1 MNLISILIALAVETL
16 YRPVSSY
23 RRYDWLMD
31 LSSRLYQN
39 LSAQSWRDTPA
50 GVILM
55 VALPCLAVW
64 LISAMLAGVTSLF
77 GFLFGLLVLIY
88 CIGPRDLLDD
98 VHRFAEAVRADDTET
113 ARALAGEILG
123 QEVEGDREALA
134 IAVRDAIPLAA
145 NTRVLGILFWF
156 MIMGP
161 VGAVLFRYACLLRHE
176 SGWSDG
182 FTRSLERLHEILLW
196 PSARL
201 SVIGF
206 ALVGSFVDT
215 ISNWQSAAD
224 FWQRDS
230 EELLRLS
237 GLGAIRHELD
247 EDAEEGTAVEAVHSM
262 LALMKR
268 TLIIWLVIL
277 ALLTLTGQVL

>member
-31 LSSRLYQN
+31 LASRLYQS
-39 LSAQSWRDTPA
+39 LSAQPWRDTPA

-98 VHRFAEAVRADDTET
+98 VQRFAGAVQADDTET

-123 QEVEGDREALA
+123 QETEGDEEALA

-145 NTRVLGILFWF
+145 NIRVLGILFWF

-182 FTRSLERLHEILLW
+182 FARALERLQEILLW

-247 EDAEEGTAVEAVHSM
+247 EGVEEGAAVEAVHSM

>member
-31 LSSRLYQN
+31 LSSRFYQN

-215 ISNWQSAAD
+215 ISNWKSAAD

-247 EDAEEGTAVEAVHSM
+247 EGAEEGAAVEAVHSM